1 MLRRT
6 HGCLSCW
13 ILRWIPLVLAFFGL
27 LANTDALAQTPGTQK
42 RWTEEQAKA
51 WQDKHGWLVG
61 ANYIPAYAINQ
72 LEMWQIGTF
81 DLERIDTELGWAQSL
96 GFNSMRVFLHDLL
109 WTGDGKDLL
118 DRMEQFLSIA
128 EKHKIGII
136 FVPFDSV
143 WDPQPNAGKQREPKK
158 GVHNSGWVQSP
169 GAAILGDPSKHAL
182 VKPYLQGILKRFKD
196 DPRIQ
201 AWDLVNELDND
212 NANSYGRNG
221 TKTEL
226 PNKAQMGLLFAERCF
241 EWAREINPSQPLTCG
256 VWISLWED
264 ESKLSPVDKLCLEKS
279 DIITFHHYGDG
290 DAMRRAIRSLKRYN
304 RPIVCTEYMAR
315 GNNSYFDPNLKIF
328 KEEMVGAQNWGFVDG
343 KSQTIYPW
351 DSWQKPYDKE
361 PDLWFHDIFRRD
373 GTPYRASEV
382 EYIRSFTGAKP

>member
-1 MLRRT
+1 MIL
-6 HGCLSCW
+6 CLVFLGMASKTW
-13 ILRWIPLVLAFFGL
+13 GQERWSVE
-27 LANTDALAQTPGTQK
+27 
-42 RWTEEQAKA
+42 RAKA
-51 WQDKHGWLVG
+51 WQDKQGWLVG

-81 DLERIDTELGWAQSL
+81 DLERIDLELGWARSL

-109 WTGDGKDLL
+109 WTGEGKDLL
-118 DRMEQFLSIA
+118 DRMEQFLSVA
-128 EKHKIGII
+128 QKHKIGII

-143 WDPQPNAGKQREPKK
+143 WDPQPMAGRQREPKQ

-169 GAAILGDPSKHAL
+169 GASILGDPNKHQL
-182 VKPYLQGILKRFKD
+182 MKPYLQGILKRFKD

-226 PNKAQMGLLFAERCF
+226 ANKAQMGLLFAERCF
-241 EWAREINPSQPLTCG
+241 EWARQIDPSQPLTCG
-256 VWISLWED
+256 VWIGLWED

-279 DIITFHHYGDG
+279 DIITFHNYGDG
-290 DAMRRAIRSLKRYN
+290 PSLSRAIESLKRYD
-304 RPIVCTEYMAR
+304 RPILCTEYMAR
-315 GNNSYFDPNLKIF
+315 GNNSLFDPSLKIL
-328 KEEMVGAQNWGFVDG
+328 KEANVGAHNWGFVDG

-351 DSWQKPYDKE
+351 DSWQKPYSKE
-361 PDLWFHDIFRRD
+361 PELWFHDIFRRD
-373 GTPYRASEV
+373 GTAYRASEV
-382 EYIRSFTGAKP
+382 DFIRSVTGAKP

>member
-1 MLRRT
+1 MKFYRSNPTFAL
-6 HGCLSCW
+6 LM
-13 ILRWIPLVLAFFGL
+13 LVLTI
-27 LANTDALAQTPGTQK
+27 LASLGTSSVSLAQG

-61 ANYIPAYAINQ
+61 ANYIPTYAINQ

-81 DLERIDTELGWAQSL
+81 DLERIDLELSWARSL

-118 DRMEQFLSIA
+118 MRMEQFLSVA
-128 EKHKIGII
+128 EKHKIGIV

-143 WDPQPNAGKQREPKK
+143 WDPQPVAGKQREPKK

-264 ESKLSPVDKLCLEKS
+264 ESKLSPIDKLCLEKS

-290 DAMRRAIRSLKRYN
+290 NAMQRAIRSLKRYN
-304 RPIVCTEYMAR
+304 RPIICTEYMAR

-328 KEEMVGAQNWGFVDG
+328 KDEKVGAHNWGFVDG

-351 DSWQKPYDKE
+351 DSWQKPYEKE
-361 PDLWFHDIFRRD
+361 PELWFHDIFRRD

-382 EYIRSFTGAKP
+382 DYIRSITGAKP

>member
-1 MLRRT
+1 MLRRN
-6 HGCLSCW
+6 HSCLSCW

-27 LANTDALAQTPGTQK
+27 IANTDVQAQTPSAQK

-169 GAAILGDPSKHAL
+169 GAAILGDPSKHVL

-256 VWISLWED
+256 V
-264 ESKLSPVDKLCLEKS
+264 
-279 DIITFHHYGDG
+279 
-290 DAMRRAIRSLKRYN
+290 
-304 RPIVCTEYMAR
+304 
-315 GNNSYFDPNLKIF
+315 
-328 KEEMVGAQNWGFVDG
+328 
-343 KSQTIYPW
+343 
-351 DSWQKPYDKE
+351 
-361 PDLWFHDIFRRD
+361 
-373 GTPYRASEV
+373 
-382 EYIRSFTGAKP
+382 

>member
-1 MLRRT
+1 MMLTRSNLWPT
-6 HGCLSCW
+6 QWTC
-13 ILRWIPLVLAFFGL
+13 GL
-27 LANTDALAQTPGTQK
+27 LSVLLALFCAASDSQAQS
-42 RWTEEQAKA
+42 RWTPEQAQA
-51 WQDKHGWLVG
+51 WQEKHGWLVG
-61 ANYIPAYAINQ
+61 SNYIPAYAINQ

-81 DLERIDTELGWAQSL
+81 DLQRIDQELGWARSL

-109 WTGDGKDLL
+109 WAGEGKDLL

-128 EKHKIGII
+128 QKHKIGIV

-143 WDPQPNAGKQREPKK
+143 WDPQPVAGRQRDPKK
-158 GVHNSGWVQSP
+158 GVHNSGWLQSP
-169 GAAILGDPSKHAL
+169 GAAILGDPNKHVL
-182 VKPYLQGILKRFKD
+182 MKPYLQGILKRFKD

-226 PNKAQMGLLFAERCF
+226 PNKAQAGLIFAERCF

-264 ESKLSPVDKLCLEKS
+264 ESKLSPVDKFCLEKS
-279 DIITFHHYGDG
+279 DIITFHNYGDG
-290 DAMRRAIRSLKRYN
+290 ETLRRAIKSLKRYG

-315 GNNSYFDPNLKIF
+315 GNNSHFDPNLKIL
-328 KEEMVGAQNWGFVDG
+328 KEENVGAHNWGFVDG

-351 DSWQKPYDKE
+351 DSW
-361 PDLWFHDIFRRD
+361 
-373 GTPYRASEV
+373 
-382 EYIRSFTGAKP
+382 